1 MSDLKTLDTQRAI
14 NLLCQM
20 YLPCF
25 DEEEKCAIYTA
36 IVVLEEKKEREM
48 KANNK

>member
-1 MSDLKTLDTQRAI
+1 MSDLKTLDIQRAI

-25 DEEEKCAIYTA
+25 DEEEWCALNTA
-36 IVVLEEKKEREM
+36 IVALEEKKERE
-48 KANNK
+48 KKVTR

>member
-1 MSDLKTLDTQRAI
+1 MENLKILETQRAI

-36 IVVLEEKKEREM
+36 IVALEEKKERE
-48 KANNK
+48 NITT